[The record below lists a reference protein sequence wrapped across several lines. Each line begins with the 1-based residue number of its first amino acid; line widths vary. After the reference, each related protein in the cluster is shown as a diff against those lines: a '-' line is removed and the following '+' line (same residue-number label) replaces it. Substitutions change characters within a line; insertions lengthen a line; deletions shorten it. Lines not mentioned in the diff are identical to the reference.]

1 MPRIA
6 KRKKVRRR
14 RGQRVDYVSSKT
26 GQKCQCRSG
35 WEVKYLT
42 WLDADPAV
50 ITFVYE
56 PFKIPYTSN
65 RKTGKIRNYIPD
77 VLVTYSDRTVLVEIK
92 PSKRVTG
99 RTNVK
104 KMLAAK
110 DFCLAN
116 SWEYSLVTEKELK
129 LLGLL

>member
-1 MPRIA
+1 
-6 KRKKVRRR
+6 V
-14 RGQRVDYVSSKT
+14 VS
-26 GQKCQCRSG
+26 
-35 WEVKYLT
+35 Y
-42 WLDADPAV
+42 
-50 ITFVYE
+50 VYE

-65 RKTGKIRNYIPD
+65 RKTGKVRNYIPD
-77 VLVTYSDRTVLVEIK
+77 VLVTYADRKVLVEIK

-99 RTNVK
+99 RTNMK

-110 DFCLAN
+110 DYCLAN